1 MERIKNMTAGSPLKL
16 ILFFS
21 LPLIAA
27 NIGQQ
32 LYMVVDAM
40 IVGQGAG
47 VEALASVGAADWS
60 YWLALWAVCAL
71 TQGADSE
78 WTEMFPYFI
87 IPVFT

>member
-21 LPLIAA
+21 FPLIAA

-47 VEALASVGAADWS
+47 VEALASPTP
-60 YWLALWAVCAL
+60 AVV
-71 TQGADSE
+71 SMPPE
-78 WTEMFPYFI
+78 P
-87 IPVFT
+87 